1 MFKMKNLCNYLGM
14 LCVYLSVVIF
24 APALVYAETIKD
36 KTKSFES
43 LEKRLVRDGFDK
55 KKIAGIYNNK
65 NVRFNLKSVSLFFMH
80 NEANLNYNAFLAKK
94 HIKQAKKYQQQH
106 FETLDRVQKK
116 FDADKNI
123 ITAIILVETK
133 LGTNT
138 GHSSV
143 INTLSTMASL
153 SDRKARNLLWKSIP
167 ADKRLLP
174 EKFKKKALRKSRWAY
189 KELKAFIKYTSR
201 ENIRPDTIYGSY
213 AGAVGIAQFMP
224 SNILSLAIDGNNDGK
239 VDLFNHADAIF
250 SIANYL
256 NYSGWHPEIDK
267 KNAFKVIYRYNHSKY
282 YVNTILKIANSLKE
296 KK

>member
-1 MFKMKNLCNYLGM
+1 MFKMKKLRNYPVM

-24 APALVYAETIKD
+24 VPALVYAETIKD
-36 KTKSFES
+36 KIKSFDS

-55 KKIAGIYNNK
+55 KKISGIYNSK
-65 NVRFNLKSVSLFFMH
+65 NVHFNLKSVSLFFMH
-80 NEANLNYNAFLAKK
+80 NEANLNYNAFS
-94 HIKQAKKYQQQH
+94 AKKYMKRAEKYKQQH
-106 FETLDRVQKK
+106 LNALNGAEKEFGV
-116 FDADKNI
+116 DKNI
-123 ITAIILVETK
+123 IISIILVETK
-133 LGTNT
+133 FGTNT
-138 GHSSV
+138 GKSSV

-153 SDRKARNLLWKSIP
+153 SDMKARNLLWKSIP

-174 EKFKKKALRKSRWAY
+174 EKFKKKALKKSRWAY

-256 NYSGWHPEIDK
+256 NHSGWHPEIDK